1 MTSLVQKP
9 DLRIVQTLTGLAGHY
24 GKEYVVPSQRTIVR
38 LVKIHTGRSM
48 SLRTLNRHLG
58 ALERDGWIQRLR
70 RHKRGRTGK
79 LELHSTLYRLRRR
92 ALAWLHGSA
101 VAAAKILRNF
111 AQAVDSYAVT
121 ITAQNTNT
129 LFDSSSSG
137 GRKPP
142 PPEWNAL
149 TRALRA
155 RHSKAK
161 PL

>member
-9 DLRIVQTLTGLAGHY
+9 DLRIVQTLTGLAGHH
-24 GKEYVVPSQRTIVR
+24 GKDYVIPSQRTILR
-38 LVKIHTGRSM
+38 LVKMHTGRSM

-70 RHKRGRTGK
+70 RHKRGRTGA
-79 LELHSTLYRLRRR
+79 LELHSTLYHLKRR
-92 ALAWLHGSA
+92 ALAWLAGTA

-111 AQAVDSYAVT
+111 AQVVENYAVPL
-121 ITAQNTNT
+121 TAQNTNPM
-129 LFDSSSSG
+129 FESSSSG

-142 PPEWNAL
+142 PPEWKGVVE
-149 TRALRA
+149 ALRA
-155 RHSKAK
+155 AKRRTK